1 MANPA
6 ECGLRPFDHRMNRP
20 EPKAWWAATLT
31 AEKRAHVCQDGIRH
45 VEYRLK
51 WSESKYGDGETP
63 GEPFGV
69 GQIPQNLRNGFSSE
83 LPSWVKLEVWKRD
96 QGRCQKCG
104 TSSGLHF
111 DHIIPLFEGW
121 VVERSCEYPDIVWA
135 TQSRQT
141 RQHRMM
147 PDVRRPGKRSAYSY
161 ERAGK
166 ARLSRTSRCR
176 MAQPSERFAGIE
188 QSILPCDCERRRLTE
203 YP

>member
-1 MANPA
+1 VTRLRRKPSRDHERSTLCGRERSEMRTRARMANPA

-121 VVERSCEYPDIVWA
+121 VVVGRDESCDQVACARPPSQNPPSGFPA
-135 TQSRQT
+135 TGSPGCSR
-141 RQHRMM
+141 
-147 PDVRRPGKRSAYSY
+147 
-161 ERAGK
+161 
-166 ARLSRTSRCR
+166 
-176 MAQPSERFAGIE
+176 
-188 QSILPCDCERRRLTE
+188 
-203 YP
+203 